1 MGSAFKE
8 ASIEPTDARI
18 REALGSSADVWAQ
31 AVALFEDAS
40 ASVSWRYYRDGGWLA
55 RASRGK
61 TTVAWLAVEEDLLK
75 IAFYFAQRH
84 REVLTDSEAIP
95 HELQERIAVEPMMGK
110 VLPVSIEVRDS
121 TDLARVASV
130 LAIKLSAK

>member
-18 REALGSSADVWAQ
+18 GDALGSSAEVWAQ
-31 AVALFEDAS
+31 AVALFEGVG

-61 TTVAWLAVEEDLLK
+61 ATVAWLAVEEGLLR

-84 REVLTDSEAIP
+84 REVLTDSQTIP
-95 HELQERIAVEPMMGK
+95 REVRERIGVEPMIGK
-110 VLPVSIEVRDS
+110 VFPVSFEVRDS
-121 TDLARVASV
+121 TDLAGVESV